1 MRRRQ
6 EIQSSEKAE
15 RARLEAEENLRL
27 AAEREE
33 WDMMGRKEDAAKA
46 KEDEA
51 KKQEKARLQMQ
62 QLEEVGYGD
71 NFSTLQG
78 AWQRRPFVSPLYRI
92 RA

>member
-78 AWQRRPFVSPLYRI
+78 A
-92 RA
+92 